1 VRIACALA
9 QGLVLATLLARFLTS
24 TSLAWAQPFHFPEGR
39 HGKGELR
46 YVNDMPVLLVAGTPE
61 EIGTAEAVLA
71 LKPASRF
78 SSYPEELLRHYHVG
92 FLLKPLIAAG
102 TKMVERFPPDYRRE
116 LEAMVN
122 AGGAERDRLI
132 LGNTVFDL
140 KKSVACSALLVAGER
155 SATGKPLLGRNLD
168 YPSLGYAHEY
178 SLVTVC
184 KPEGA
189 KHAFVSVGF
198 PGLVGCLSGMNDA
211 GLAVAVLEVFQV
223 KAGCKRIDTSGVP
236 YALCYRRILEN
247 CATIAEA
254 KALLES
260 MPRTTITNLAVADR
274 ESVAVFE
281 ITPRKVCVRS
291 PVDGLCVTT
300 NHFCS
305 PELRPLVRLN
315 LFHTD
320 ERFRS
325 LCATS
330 RGPGPIDLDAMHHCL
345 DSAHM
350 AGTLQAMVFEPA
362 ALRLHLAI
370 GVKPATD
377 GEMKPLDLSEL
388 FEEVILG
395 RAGRPK
401 NDFPFG
407 FKPADASGAKAVQP
421 R

>member
-1 VRIACALA
+1 
-9 QGLVLATLLARFLTS
+9 
-24 TSLAWAQPFHFPEGR
+24 
-39 HGKGELR
+39 
-46 YVNDMPVLLVAGTPE
+46 
-61 EIGTAEAVLA
+61 
-71 LKPASRF
+71 
-78 SSYPEELLRHYHVG
+78 
-92 FLLKPLIAAG
+92 LIAAG
-102 TKMVERFPPDYRRE
+102 NKMVEHFPPDYRRE
-116 LEAMVN
+116 LKAMAN
-122 AGGAERDRLI
+122 AGGAERDKLI

-140 KKSVACSALLVAGER
+140 KKSVACSALLVEGER

-184 KPEGA
+184 KPDGA
-189 KHAFVSVGF
+189 AHAFASVGF
-198 PGLVGCLSGMNDA
+198 PGLIGCLSGMNDA

-247 CATIAEA
+247 CASIAEA

-274 ESVAVFE
+274 EGVALFE
-281 ITPRKVCVRS
+281 ITPRRICVRTA
-291 PVDGLCVTT
+291 VDGLCIST

-325 LCATS
+325 LCESS
-330 RGPGPIDLDAMHHCL
+330 RVPGPLDLAAMHHCL

-362 ALRLHLAI
+362 TLRLNLAI

-377 GEMKPLDLSEL
+377 GEMKPLELSEL
-388 FEEVILG
+388 FEEVRLG
-395 RAGRPK
+395 GVGRPK
-401 NDFPFG
+401 SDFPFG
-407 FKPADASGAKAVQP
+407 FKPAAATRAKPSGP